1 MDEWERVEIKPEI
14 QILTNESIKVFIIS
28 LIIGIISN
36 VALRGVNV
44 KFSFYGVL
52 MVLILYGIGIV
63 EHEII
68 HALSF
73 RYYSRISWRNIKFGF
88 HKQYLCP
95 YVHCKVKVE
104 NRFMGV
110 VLILPTII
118 TGILPWVFG
127 IINGSYVFIVV
138 GALLISGG
146 VGDFSMFNEL
156 RKFPKYS
163 QVHDYE
169 NDIGCEVFIKRI
181 KA

>member
-1 MDEWERVEIKPEI
+1 MDGYESVEIKPEM
-14 QILTNESIKVFIIS
+14 QLLANESIKVFIIS

-36 VALRGVNV
+36 VTLHGLSV
-44 KFSFYGVL
+44 KLSFYGVL
-52 MVLILYGIGIV
+52 NFIILYGVGIV
-63 EHEII
+63 VHEII

-95 YVHCKVKVE
+95 YVHCKVSVE

-118 TGILPWVFG
+118 TGLLPWVFG
-127 IINGSYVFIVV
+127 ILSGSCVFIVV

-146 VGDFSMFNEL
+146 IGDFSMFNEL
-156 RKFPKYS
+156 RKFPNTS
-163 QVHDYE
+163 LVNDYE
-169 NDIGCEVFIKRI
+169 NDIGCEVFIKRD
-181 KA
+181 